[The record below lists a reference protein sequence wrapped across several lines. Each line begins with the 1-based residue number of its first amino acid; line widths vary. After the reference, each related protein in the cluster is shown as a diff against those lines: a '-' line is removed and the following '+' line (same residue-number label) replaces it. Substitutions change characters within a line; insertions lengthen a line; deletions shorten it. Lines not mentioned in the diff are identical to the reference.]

1 MSTISLRPYLPADAS
16 ILAAIYSAS
25 IEELTQDEYTDGQR
39 YAWMALAED
48 EQKFC
53 KRLSESL
60 TLVALI
66 EGEPVGFAS
75 LRDNQGIDLLY
86 VSPTEIRQ
94 GVASALCDALEKLA
108 AARGAQKLTVDSS
121 DTAEP
126 FFKQRGYVLQS
137 RNTRIIDDEWLG
149 YMTMIKELAAPA
161 AAGTVQ

>member
-1 MSTISLRPYLPADAS
+1 MTISLRPYLPSDAP
-16 ILAAIYSAS
+16 ILAAIYAAS

-48 EQKFC
+48 EQTFG

-137 RNTRIIDDEWLG
+137 RNTRIIDADALSVFVLVMNSE
-149 YMTMIKELAAPA
+149 
-161 AAGTVQ
+161 

>member
-1 MSTISLRPYLPADAS
+1 MTTIALRPYLPADAP
-16 ILAAIYSAS
+16 ILAAIYAAS
-25 IEELTQDEYTDGQR
+25 IEELTADEYTDGQR

-48 EQKFC
+48 EQTFG

-66 EGEPVGFAS
+66 DGEPVGFAS
-75 LRDNQGIDLLY
+75 LRDNLGIEFLY

-94 GVASALCDALEKLA
+94 GVATALCDALEKLA

-126 FFKQRGYVLQS
+126 FFKQRGFVLQS

-149 YMTMIKELAAPA
+149 YMTMIKELAPA
-161 AAGTVQ
+161 ATSGTMQ